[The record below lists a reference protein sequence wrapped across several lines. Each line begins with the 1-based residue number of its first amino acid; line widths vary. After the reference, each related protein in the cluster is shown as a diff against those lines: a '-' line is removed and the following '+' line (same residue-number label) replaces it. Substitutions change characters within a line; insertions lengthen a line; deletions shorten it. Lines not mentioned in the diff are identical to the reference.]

1 MPERDPFGPMPIDNN
16 DPTDIV
22 AQIPESIKVLSE
34 EETDKLL
41 KQMEAAIKKA
51 RSLDQL
57 KQGLS
62 AVVDIAK
69 KFAPI
74 PL

>member
-16 DPTDIV
+16 EPTDIV

-34 EETDKLL
+34 AETDALL
-41 KQMEAAIKKA
+41 KQMEEAIKKA
-51 RSLDQL
+51 RAMDQL
-57 KQGLS
+57 KQGLA
-62 AVVDIAK
+62 AVVDVAK

>member
-1 MPERDPFGPMPIDNN
+1 MERDPFGPMPIDNN

-22 AQIPESIKVLSE
+22 AQIPEKIAVLSE
-34 EETDKLL
+34 AETDATL
-41 KQMEAAIKKA
+41 KEMEAAIAKA
-51 RSLDQL
+51 RAMDQL
-57 KQGLS
+57 KQGL
-62 AVVDIAK
+62 AVVVDIAK